1 MEAAPGR
8 PFAMLTPAL
17 RSSRA
22 WTGSGWTLG
31 PVDLPEDLALVA
43 TDPSGAEVR
52 RSGTFYRVDH
62 PFGAVVRA
70 DTAARRF
77 EFDPGTAPPEAVA
90 HVVDNFVVP
99 RLIAHD
105 GALVLHAGLV
115 DTPRGAIA
123 CCATSG
129 LGKSTLA
136 AGLGREGWTLMG
148 DDAAIL
154 SDPDTRPRVRPT
166 YRRLSLWED
175 SARALL
181 GRHEPLGYK
190 HEEDLAE
197 PSDPGATRPLAALFL
212 LERAG
217 VAAPVHRA
225 LPPAAATMAIV
236 ANSFALD
243 PAEPG
248 FVRRRLAQAG
258 ALRDRVPVLAFDYPR
273 RYDAFAAARAALA
286 RILEGLT

>member
-1 MEAAPGR
+1 MRNA
-8 PFAMLTPAL
+8 FAGAMISCFNREDYFFLTGDLGFMAL
-17 RSSRA
+17 
-22 WTGSGWTLG
+22 
-31 PVDLPEDLALVA
+31 E
-43 TDPSGAEVR
+43 EVR
-52 RSGTFYRVDH
+52 AA
-62 PFGAVVRA
+62 FGS
-70 DTAARRF
+70 RF
-77 EFDPGTAPPEAVA
+77 INAGVA
-90 HVVDNFVVP
+90 EQNMIGV
-99 RLIAHD
+99 
-105 GALVLHAGLV
+105 
-115 DTPRGAIA
+115 
-123 CCATSG
+123 
-129 LGKSTLA
+129 A
-136 AGLGREGWTLMG
+136 AGLAREGWDLMG

-197 PSDPGATRPLAALFL
+197 PSDPGATRPLAALFI

-217 VAAPVHRA
+217 VTAPVHRA